1 MCVLCQM
8 FTGDPNIAERMLYA
22 AYIDPG
28 SGYVF
33 QSVLPMIVGFIATVF
48 GSILF
53 FFRNKIFP
61 LITKHKLLVVSLIF
75 LGVVGTMI
83 VVGKNIMSIRKID
96 KKVVIIG
103 LDGMDHKFL
112 DAGFKRN
119 LLPNLKKIA
128 DTGTYTNLATS
139 VPPQSPVAW
148 ASFMTGSWPA
158 RHGVYDFIERNPS
171 DYSLDLV
178 FSKPQIRKLGV
189 PAFWETTTKY
199 KVPTSILFLPDT
211 FPASPLD
218 GKMISGMGVPDIL
231 GTVGTFTLFT
241 TKQEKLDPKWRGKMT
256 LIAKGKEIKTKIEG
270 PKFNYLKEKK
280 VTEIPLAIENDAK
293 NKKVTLRVQNQT
305 VNLKEKEFSKWVKLE
320 FKIDFFT
327 RIHGIA
333 KFYLRQVGPDL
344 EIYLSPINFDPE
356 QPVYPISYPKN
367 YSKEIARE
375 YGQFPTLGLPNDTW
389 ALEEGIF
396 DDAAFE
402 KHSDSIL
409 EERKKIILGELK
421 KFKGGIF
428 FGYFGATDT
437 ISHMYWRF
445 LNDAQSTKHKTIM
458 NYYVKMDKV
467 IGEINKNLGPKDT
480 LMIMS
485 DHGFDSFDYEM
496 NVNTWLRENG
506 YLVLQDGKE
515 IGGEL
520 LSDIDW
526 SKTKAYAIGYNE
538 IYLNLAGR
546 EEQGI
551 VNQEEADSLI
561 KEISLKLST
570 VVNPLTNEKVMK
582 NLYDRKSLGISTN
595 DTNAPDLFLG
605 FYKGLR
611 ASWDTAV
618 GATPADIFKKRDS
631 KWSGDH
637 LFDPTEVPGVLLVN
651 KKIKK
656 SDPQII
662 DMIPSALSL
671 FDLPIKQYQGKK
683 LF

>member
-1 MCVLCQM
+1 MCVLCQT

-33 QSVLPMIVGFIATVF
+33 QSVVPMIVGFIATVF

-61 LITKHKLLVVSLIF
+61 LITKYKLLVVLLIF
-75 LGVVGTMI
+75 LAVVGTMI
-83 VVGKNIMSIRKID
+83 VVVKNMSGAKRID

-103 LDGMDHKFL
+103 LDGLDHKFL
-112 DAGFKRN
+112 DEGFKRN

-128 DTGTYTNLATS
+128 DRGTYTNLTTS

-148 ASFMTGSWPA
+148 ASFMTGNWPSK
-158 RHGVYDFIERNPS
+158 HGVYDFIERDPS

-178 FSKPQIRKLGV
+178 FSKPQTRKLGV
-189 PAFWETTTKY
+189 PAFWETTTQHKI
-199 KVPTSILFLPDT
+199 PTTILFLPDT

-218 GKMISGMGVPDIL
+218 GKMISGMGVPDIF

-270 PKFNYLKEKK
+270 PRFDYLKEKK
-280 VTEIPLAIENDAK
+280 VAEIPLEIIKE
-293 NKKVTLRVQNQT
+293 KKSVTLKVQNQT
-305 VNLKEKEFSKWVKLE
+305 IKLKEKEFSKWVKLE

-333 KFYLRQVGPDL
+333 KFYLKQIGPNLDL
-344 EIYLSPINFDPE
+344 YLSPINFDPE
-356 QPVYPISYPKN
+356 QPVYPISHPKN

-396 DDAAFE
+396 DEAAFE
-402 KHSDSIL
+402 KHSDSII
-409 EERKKIILGELK
+409 EERKKVILGELK

-428 FGYFGATDT
+428 FGYFGVTDT
-437 ISHMYWRF
+437 ISHMYWRY
-445 LNDAQSTKHKTIM
+445 LSETGNVKRETIM
-458 NYYVKMDKV
+458 NYYRKMDAV
-467 IGEINKNLGPKDT
+467 IGEINKSLGREDV

-485 DHGFDSFDYEM
+485 DHGFDTFDYEM
-496 NVNTWLRENG
+496 NVNAWLRDNG

-515 IGGEL
+515 TGGEL

-546 EEQGI
+546 EGEGI
-551 VNQEEADSLI
+551 VNQKDVDPLT
-561 KEISLKLST
+561 KEIISKFSEL
-570 VVNPLTNEKVMK
+570 VNPLTGKKVMK
-582 NLYDRKSLGISTN
+582 NMHDRKSLGISTS

-618 GATPADIFKKRDS
+618 GATPTDVFKKRDS

-637 LFDPTEVPGVLLVN
+637 LFDPTEVPGVLLTN
-651 KKIKK
+651 KKLKTK
-656 SDPQII
+656 NPQII
-662 DMIPSALSL
+662 DVIPSALSL
-671 FDLPIKQYQGKK
+671 FDLSIKQYQGRKI
-683 LF
+683 F